1 MSRMRAEKNG
11 NGAKYEVTVWTR
23 AITAN
28 SEWPDKV
35 NITLELS
42 CHSITSILFY
52 PKGKEIHE
60 AEIISDLSFLYLF
73 IPFCCRKNFSM

>member
-1 MSRMRAEKNG
+1 MSRTRTEKNG

-35 NITLELS
+35 NITLEL
-42 CHSITSILFY
+42 CHGITSILSY
-52 PKGKEIHE
+52 PKEKGIHE
-60 AEIISDLSFLYLF
+60 AEIIFDLSFLY
-73 IPFCCRKNFSM
+73 PFVPFYRRRNFST